1 MSPSNPSGPDKP
13 QVLRQTDEA
22 ARSQARTFV
31 QNSAHGALA
40 TLEPGTLWPLA
51 SRVSLAVD
59 AQGRPLILISRLSAH
74 YGALEADARCSLLL
88 GEAVSG
94 EGGGDPLR
102 HPRITVLCLAEKV
115 GAEQRDAAKAAFL
128 QRHPQAD
135 IYADFGDFDFWM
147 LVPQRA
153 SLNAGFGKAY
163 ALTAEDLK

>member
-1 MSPSNPSGPDKP
+1 MSRSNPPGPDKP
-13 QVLRQTDEA
+13 QVLRQTDES
-22 ARSQARTFV
+22 ARSQARAFV

-40 TLEPGTLWPLA
+40 TLEPSTLWPLA

-88 GEAVSG
+88 GEAESKD
-94 EGGGDPLR
+94 GGDPLR
-102 HPRITVLCLAEKV
+102 HPRITVLCLAQKV
-115 GAEQRDAAKAAFL
+115 GALQRAEAKAAFL
-128 QRHPQAD
+128 QRHPQAN
-135 IYADFGDFDFWM
+135 IYADFSDFDFWT
-147 LVPQRA
+147 LVPERA